1 MSQQKLAK
9 MEALQQKINQLNAE
23 KLKIEQQLSLE
34 LISVLKKTGAIS
46 INFDALIG
54 GLLSVIKSIQANTKD
69 SEVWLQAG
77 QKFRGAKTKSK
88 NAEPAMAE

>member
-1 MSQQKLAK
+1 MSQKKLAK
-9 MEALQQKINQLNAE
+9 MDALQKKINQLNTE

-34 LISVLKKTGAIS
+34 LINVLKKTGAIN

-54 GLLSVIKSIQANTKD
+54 GLLSVIKSIQANSQE
-69 SEVWLQAG
+69 SEGWLQVG